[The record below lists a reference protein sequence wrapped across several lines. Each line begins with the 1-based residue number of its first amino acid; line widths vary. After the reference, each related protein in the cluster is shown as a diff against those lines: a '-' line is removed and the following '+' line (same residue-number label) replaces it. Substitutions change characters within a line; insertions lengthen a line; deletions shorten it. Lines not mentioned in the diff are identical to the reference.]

1 MNPEAAAAGRFAHVT
16 STTNWWFSL
25 AMPCHH
31 SMLCLLD
38 LARACSAQV
47 LATPPYPDSEQPCG
61 VLSSFMIFMCRVAL
75 VGVLWMRLHCV
86 SLHVAVV
93 KCCDMLQRIL
103 MISFQPALL
112 QSYHAMWPRAIT
124 QLAPWCCERAM

>member
-1 MNPEAAAAGRFAHVT
+1 
-16 STTNWWFSL
+16 
-25 AMPCHH
+25 
-31 SMLCLLD
+31 MLCL
-38 LARACSAQV
+38 AQV

-61 VLSSFMIFMCRVAL
+61 LLSSFKSRYALRWCPLDAFALRVIA
-75 VGVLWMRLHCV
+75 CCF
-86 SLHVAVV
+86 V

-124 QLAPWCCERAM
+124 QLAAWCERAM